1 MRSSIHV
8 TGVVQGVGFRPH
20 VYRLATEL
28 LLGGFVANGVDGVV
42 IEVDGE
48 ASAVALFVDRLSS
61 TAPLLARIDS
71 VRVVDIFDIVDTA
84 SVPASGRVK
93 QTFQIVGSVDG
104 VENIGERVPVLVP
117 ADAALC
123 VDCLRELTEPTDR
136 RFRHAFV
143 NCTSCGPRLTIA
155 TSVPYDRATT
165 TMAVFAMCERC
176 RSEYADPTDRRFH
189 AEATC
194 CPACGPRLRFMRSP
208 SDHDFNRFDADA
220 DADADANAT
229 SNGDDDAIA
238 SAIRALRRGEIVAV
252 KGIGGYHLAVDAENE
267 AAVARLRERKHRDEK
282 SFAILVR
289 DTDAASRFVHLDDDE
304 ALLLGGVE
312 APIVLADRREATD
325 HPVAMSVAPGT
336 TVLGVMLPSSGLQY
350 LLAAD
355 FGAPLVMTSGNR
367 SEDPIAFDDLDALD
381 CLHDIADAFLLHD
394 RSIHRRADDSVVRS
408 DTGRTSVLRRARGF
422 VPRTIAVPEV
432 IGGVRSVLGVG
443 AELKN
448 TVCVSR
454 RNEALLSAH
463 LGDLENV
470 EVLRS
475 FATAIVDLRTMLGVE
490 PSLVAHDLHPEYL
503 STKWALDQNVAV
515 LGVQHHHAHIASCLA
530 EHRHVGQV
538 VGLAFDGHGYGTDGT
553 LWGGECLVADFH
565 GYERVGHLIPVALP
579 GGVTAIRQPW
589 RMAVAHL
596 QHAYEGDVPLDVE
609 VRTRNE
615 RQWSD
620 VAWLAQ
626 QPTTIRTSSMGRLF
640 DAIAAILGL
649 RDRASYEG
657 QAATELEQAAS
668 RCAAPRPEASL
679 APLTLDVSGQVTLVD
694 PSAFLRS
701 LVARRRGK
709 VAVEDLGWSAHRCLA
724 DASIALAT
732 SACERSGL
740 RTVALSGG
748 VFQNALLTSMVRRGL
763 ETLGVAVLTHEL
775 VPAND
780 GGISLGQVAIG
791 RAHLASLR

>member
-20 VYRLATEL
+20 VHRLATEL
-28 LLGGFVANGVDGVV
+28 LLDGFVANGVDGVV

-48 ASAVALFVDRLSS
+48 ASAVASFVDRLSS

-71 VRVVDIFDIVDTA
+71 VRVVDMAFVDKPLVPDSGRDGEMFRIVD
-84 SVPASGRVK
+84 S
-93 QTFQIVGSVDG
+93 
-104 VENIGERVPVLVP
+104 IGHGEHGTRVLVP

-123 VDCLRELTEPTDR
+123 VDCRRELTEPTDR

-165 TMAVFAMCERC
+165 TMAGFAMCERC
-176 RSEYADPTDRRFH
+176 QSEYASPADRRFH
-189 AEATC
+189 AEANC
-194 CPACGPRLRFMRSP
+194 CAECGPRLRFVRSQTV
-208 SDHDFNRFDADA
+208 HDGNRFDADA
-220 DADADANAT
+220 
-229 SNGDDDAIA
+229 SVKDDDEAIA
-238 SAIRALRRGEIVAV
+238 RAISALRGGEIVAV
-252 KGIGGYHLAVDAENE
+252 KGIGGYHLAVDAGNE
-267 AAVARLRERKHRDEK
+267 AAVARLRERKHRDQK
-282 SFAILVR
+282 PFAILVLNI
-289 DTDAASRFVHLDDDE
+289 DAASRLVHIDDHE
-304 ALLLGGVE
+304 SRLLGGVE
-312 APIVLADRREATD
+312 APIVLAGRRQETDDPIAT
-325 HPVAMSVAPGT
+325 SVAPGT

-367 SEDPIAFDDLDALD
+367 SDEPIAFCDADALVR
-381 CLHDIADAFLLHD
+381 LHDIADAFLVHD
-394 RSIHRRADDSVVRS
+394 RPIHRRADDSVVRS
-408 DTGRTSVLRRARGF
+408 DGGRRSVLRRARGF
-422 VPRTIAVPEV
+422 VPRTIVVPDV
-432 IGGVRSVLGVG
+432 VGGLGSVLGVG

-448 TVCVSR
+448 TVCLSR
-454 RNEALLSAH
+454 GNEALLSAH

-475 FATAIVDLRTMLGVE
+475 FTTAIGDLRMMLGVE
-490 PSLVAHDLHPEYL
+490 PDLVAHDLHPEYL
-503 STKWALDQNVAV
+503 STKWALDQNIAV

-530 EHRHVGQV
+530 EHRHEAQV

-565 GYERVGHLIPVALP
+565 GYERVGHLVPVALP

-596 QHAYEGDVPLDVE
+596 ERAYDGDVPDDVE

-615 RQWSD
+615 HGWSD
-620 VAWLAQ
+620 VAWLAR

-649 RDRASYEG
+649 RDSASYEG
-657 QAATELEQAAS
+657 QAAIELEQAAS
-668 RCAAPRPEASL
+668 RAAALRPGASL
-679 APLTLDVSGQVTLVD
+679 APLALDDAGEVTLVD

-701 LVARRRGK
+701 LVERQMGG
-709 VAVEDLGWSAHRCLA
+709 VAVEDLAWSAHRCLA
-724 DASIALAT
+724 DASISLAT
-732 SACERSGL
+732 YGCERSGL

-763 ETLGVAVLTHEL
+763 ETLGLAVLAHEL

-780 GGISLGQVAIG
+780 GGLSLGQVAIG
-791 RAHLASLR
+791 RAHLASSR

>member
-20 VYRLATEL
+20 VHRLATEL
-28 LLGGFVANGVDGVV
+28 SLGGFVANGVDGVV

-61 TAPLLARIDS
+61 MAPLLARIDS
-71 VRVVDIFDIVDTA
+71 VRVVDSSSVPDPGRVGAMFRIVDN
-84 SVPASGRVK
+84 
-93 QTFQIVGSVDG
+93 VDS
-104 VENIGERVPVLVP
+104 IGHGEPGAPVLVP

-123 VDCLRELTEPTDR
+123 VDCRGELTEPTDR

-176 RSEYADPTDRRFH
+176 RLEYTDPTDRRFH
-189 AEATC
+189 AEAIC
-194 CPACGPRLRFMRSP
+194 CPACGPRLRFVRSEV
-208 SDHDFNRFDADA
+208 DHDGNLFAA
-220 DADADANAT
+220 SAA

-238 SAIRALRRGEIVAV
+238 SAIGALRRGEIVAV
-252 KGIGGYHLAVDAENE
+252 KGIGGYHFAVDAGNE
-267 AAVARLRERKHRDEK
+267 AAVARLRERKHRDERP
-282 SFAILVR
+282 FAILVR
-289 DTDAASRFVHLDDDE
+289 DTDAASRLVHLDNDE
-304 ALLLGGVE
+304 ARLLGGVE
-312 APIVLADRREATD
+312 APIVLAVRREDTD
-325 HPVAMSVAPGT
+325 HPIAMSVAPGT

-350 LLAAD
+350 LFAAD

-367 SEDPIAFDDLDALD
+367 SEDPIAFDDLDALER
-381 CLHDIADAFLLHD
+381 LHDIADAFLVHD
-394 RSIHRRADDSVVRS
+394 RPIHRRADDSVVRS

-432 IGGVRSVLGVG
+432 IGGVGSVLGVG

-454 RNEALLSAH
+454 VNEALLSAH

-475 FATAIVDLRTMLGVE
+475 FTTAIVDLQMMLGVE
-490 PSLVAHDLHPEYL
+490 PVLVAHDLHPEYL
-503 STKWALDQNVAV
+503 STKWALDQNIAV

-553 LWGGECLVADFH
+553 LWGGECLVADVH

-596 QHAYEGDVPLDVE
+596 QRAYEGEVPEDVE

-615 RQWSD
+615 SQWSD

-668 RCAAPRPEASL
+668 RAAAPRIEASL
-679 APLTLDVSGQVTLVD
+679 APLRLDDSGQLTLVD

-701 LVARRRGK
+701 LVDRQREI
-709 VAVEDLGWSAHRCLA
+709 VAVEDLAWSAHRCLA
-724 DASIALAT
+724 DASIALAI
-732 SACERSGL
+732 SSCERSGL
-740 RTVALSGG
+740 CTVALSGG

-763 ETLGVAVLTHEL
+763 ETLGVAVLAHEL

-780 GGISLGQVAIG
+780 GGISLGQVAIA
-791 RAHLASLR
+791 RAHLASTR

>member
-20 VYRLATEL
+20 VHRLATEL
-28 LLGGFVANGVDGVV
+28 FLTGFVANGVDGVV

-61 TAPLLARIDS
+61 KAPLLARIDA
-71 VRVVDIFDIVDTA
+71 VRVVDIPLGPD
-84 SVPASGRVK
+84 SGRGGE
-93 QTFQIVGSVDG
+93 TFQIVDSVGSVDS
-104 VENIGERVPVLVP
+104 IGHGEPGRPVLVP

-123 VDCLRELTEPTDR
+123 VDCRRELTDPTDR

-165 TMAVFAMCERC
+165 TMAAFAMCERC
-176 RSEYADPTDRRFH
+176 RSEYTEPTDRRFH
-189 AEATC
+189 AEANC
-194 CPACGPRLRFMRSP
+194 CPGCGPRLRFARSQI
-208 SDHDFNRFDADA
+208 DHVGNHFDANPA
-220 DADADANAT
+220 
-229 SNGDDDAIA
+229 SNGDDEAIA
-238 SAIRALRRGEIVAV
+238 SAIGALRRGEIVAV
-252 KGIGGYHLAVDAENE
+252 KGIGGYHLAVDAGNE

-282 SFAILVR
+282 PFAIVVR
-289 DTDAASRFVHLDDDE
+289 DINAAARLVHLDDDE
-304 ALLLGGVE
+304 ARLLGGVE
-312 APIVLADRREATD
+312 APIVLARRREETD
-325 HPVAMSVAPGT
+325 HPIAMSVAPGT

-367 SEDPIAFDDLDALD
+367 SDDPIAFDDLDALVR
-381 CLHDIADAFLLHD
+381 LHDIADAFVVHD
-394 RSIHRRADDSVVRS
+394 RPIHRRADDSVMRS
-408 DTGRTSVLRRARGF
+408 DIGRTSMLRRARGF
-422 VPRTIAVPEV
+422 VPRTIPMSATD
-432 IGGVRSVLGVG
+432 GRCGSVLGVG

-448 TVCVSR
+448 TVGLSR
-454 RNEALLSAH
+454 GNDALLSAH

-475 FATAIVDLRTMLGVE
+475 FTTAIVDLRMMLGVE
-490 PSLVAHDLHPEYL
+490 PVLVAHDLHPEYL
-503 STKWALDQNVAV
+503 STKWALAQNIAV

-530 EHRHVGQV
+530 EHRHEGQV

-565 GYERVGHLIPVALP
+565 GYERVGHLAPVALP

-596 QHAYEGDVPLDVE
+596 QHAYEGDVPDDVE

-615 RQWSD
+615 SQWSD
-620 VAWLAQ
+620 VAWVAQ

-640 DAIAAILGL
+640 DAIAAIIGL

-668 RCAAPRPEASL
+668 RVVASQPVASL
-679 APLTLDVSGQVTLVD
+679 APLTLDNAGQVMLID

-701 LVARRRGK
+701 LVDRQREK
-709 VAVEDLGWSAHRCLA
+709 VAVEDLAWSAHRSLA
-724 DASIALAT
+724 DASIALAA
-732 SACERSGL
+732 SACERSGR
-740 RTVALSGG
+740 RTVAMSGG

-763 ETLGVAVLTHEL
+763 EATGVTVLAHEL

-780 GGISLGQVAIG
+780 GGISLGQIAIG
-791 RAHLASLR
+791 RAHLGSLR